1 MKKHLIISDMDG
13 TLGGLDHNVSETTKQ
28 VIRDLL
34 DEGHLFY
41 IATGRMKALIAQVA
55 QDIDP
60 RVRIVGSNG
69 GIMETENGFVIEPM
83 DDDTTTRIYHIAQ
96 KREIPALFF
105 TDKDILYT
113 NFVPEFFVE
122 PNSFNQDA
130 IVKQIESEQDL
141 KDFTIINALFMAHH
155 LEHPESHL
163 HPIREILLDE
173 LEVNV
178 TSSNPGNLEI
188 YAKSVSKGNAVTKLM
203 KKHNID
209 PEHVIVFGDG
219 FNDVSMFQ
227 VAKTSVAMENAP
239 EGVKKH
245 ATHITGTNTENGV
258 VEFLLNYLK

>member
-69 GIMETENGFVIEPM
+69 GIMETDEGFEIEPI
-83 DDDTTTRIYHIAQ
+83 DYDTIAHIYHIA
-96 KREIPALFF
+96 RERDIPALFF

-122 PNSFNQDA
+122 PNGFNQGA
-130 IVKQIESEQDL
+130 IVKQIESEHDL
-141 KDFTIINALFMAHH
+141 KDFTFINALFMAHH
-155 LEHPESHL
+155 LEDPESLL
-163 HPIREILLDE
+163 HPAREQM
-173 LEVNV
+173 
-178 TSSNPGNLEI
+178 
-188 YAKSVSKGNAVTKLM
+188 LM
-203 KKHNID
+203 
-209 PEHVIVFGDG
+209 
-219 FNDVSMFQ
+219 
-227 VAKTSVAMENAP
+227 
-239 EGVKKH
+239 
-245 ATHITGTNTENGV
+245 
-258 VEFLLNYLK
+258 